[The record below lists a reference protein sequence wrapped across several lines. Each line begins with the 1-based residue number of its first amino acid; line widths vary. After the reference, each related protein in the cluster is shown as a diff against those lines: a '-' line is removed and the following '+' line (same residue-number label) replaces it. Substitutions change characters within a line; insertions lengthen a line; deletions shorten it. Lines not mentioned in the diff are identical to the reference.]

1 MHHIHQ
7 SCPRADRARTLRS
20 VTPVCCEP
28 SPYVNA
34 VPESTQGSSMDLIQ
48 EWAALIGRRNIAY
61 VVFVSL
67 LAPFGMLME
76 AAGTQGPDSGG
87 GIMAAIILW
96 GVVSLIF
103 FIANA
108 GLLISSLARGR
119 SAMKPLIA
127 CALPIVC
134 VVLPLVLEPFF
145 VR

>member
-1 MHHIHQ
+1 MCGAKSGKPPYCLI
-7 SCPRADRARTLRS
+7 CDGRAAR
-20 VTPVCCEP
+20 
-28 SPYVNA
+28 
-34 VPESTQGSSMDLIQ
+34 GSSVDRVR

-67 LAPFGMLME
+67 LVPFGMLME
-76 AAGTQGPDSGG
+76 AAGPQGPDSGG

-119 SAMKPLIA
+119 PAMKPLIA

>member
-1 MHHIHQ
+1 V
-7 SCPRADRARTLRS
+7 DR
-20 VTPVCCEP
+20 
-28 SPYVNA
+28 
-34 VPESTQGSSMDLIQ
+34 IQ
-48 EWAALIGRRNIAY
+48 KWGALVGRRNIAY

-67 LAPFGMLME
+67 LVPFGALME
-76 AAGTQGPDSGG
+76 AAGPQGPDAGG

-96 GVVSLIF
+96 SVVSLIF

-108 GLLISSLARGR
+108 GLVISSLARGR
-119 SAMKPLIA
+119 PAMKSLIA

>member
-1 MHHIHQ
+1 V
-7 SCPRADRARTLRS
+7 DRVR
-20 VTPVCCEP
+20 
-28 SPYVNA
+28 
-34 VPESTQGSSMDLIQ
+34 

-67 LAPFGMLME
+67 LVPFGMLLE
-76 AAGTQGPDSGG
+76 ASGPKGPDSGG
-87 GIMAAIILW
+87 GIMAAMILW
-96 GVVSLIF
+96 SVVSLIF

-127 CALPIVC
+127 CALPILC
-134 VVLPLVLEPFF
+134 IVLPLVLEPFF

>member
-1 MHHIHQ
+1 M
-7 SCPRADRARTLRS
+7 DR
-20 VTPVCCEP
+20 
-28 SPYVNA
+28 
-34 VPESTQGSSMDLIQ
+34 IQ

-67 LAPFGMLME
+67 LVPFGRLME
-76 AAGTQGPDSGG
+76 AAGPKGPDSGG

-96 GVVSLIF
+96 SVVSLIF

-108 GLLISSLARGR
+108 GLVIGSIARGR
-119 SAMKPLIA
+119 SATKPLIA

-134 VVLPLVLEPFF
+134 IVVPFVLEPLF